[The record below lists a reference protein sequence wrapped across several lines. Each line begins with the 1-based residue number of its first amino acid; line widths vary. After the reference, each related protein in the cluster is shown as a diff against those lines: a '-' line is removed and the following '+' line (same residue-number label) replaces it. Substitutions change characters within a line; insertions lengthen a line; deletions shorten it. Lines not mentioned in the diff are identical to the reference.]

1 MATYTTKQQ
10 KAVLDCLSER
20 ADSPVSAAAIVD
32 ALREQGEHIGIATV
46 YRQLEKLERQG
57 SVHKVTTDEGA
68 YYQFCTHGCASDCC
82 LFKCERC
89 GRIVHLDCHQLAP
102 LYEHLEHEHGFSINP
117 RKTMFYGLCRD
128 YDFARA
134 IVGDRADVTLLLSPG
149 REAHSFEPTPLDAV
163 TISESD
169 VFLYN
174 GGEGEYWVDSMLGAA
189 GENIAVIARMMDYV
203 DALDE
208 EYVEG
213 MQGADGHD
221 HDHEHGSHD
230 DHDDHDHDHEEDEHD
245 SDEVEY
251 DEHIWTSPKNAVVLC
266 RAVCDAICKADPA
279 NEDFYRANCDDYCAQ
294 IEALDARFAD
304 LCAST
309 PHKLLVFADRF
320 PMLYFCREFGLDYRA
335 AFHGCS
341 GDTEPSLA
349 TIKYLIDKVEDEDI
363 PVVYTIDFGTKKI
376 AAVVSE
382 CTGAA
387 VDTLYSMQ
395 TVSRADFDAGET
407 YLTLMERNYEALR
420 KGLNE

>member
-1 MATYTTKQQ
+1 MKRIASFFLALALAFSLTACTVPVEKADDGKIQIVAT
-10 KAVLDCLSER
+10 
-20 ADSPVSAAAIVD
+20 
-32 ALREQGEHIGIATV
+32 
-46 YRQLEKLERQG
+46 
-57 SVHKVTTDEGA
+57 
-68 YYQFCTHGCASDCC
+68 
-82 LFKCERC
+82 LF
-89 GRIVHLDCHQLAP
+89 P
-102 LYEHLEHEHGFSINP
+102 Y
-117 RKTMFYGLCRD
+117 

-134 IVGDRADVTLLLSPG
+134 IAGDRADVTLLLSPG

-163 TISESD
+163 TISEAD

-279 NEDFYRANCDDYCAQ
+279 NEDLYRANCDGYCAQ
-294 IEALDARFAD
+294 IEALDARFAA
-304 LCAST
+304 LCESA
-309 PHKLLVFADRF
+309 PRKLLVFADRF

-363 PVVYTIDFGTKKI
+363 PVVYTIDFGTKKV

>member
-1 MATYTTKQQ
+1 MKRIISLLLALALSLSLAACAAPAE
-10 KAVLDCLSER
+10 KAD
-20 ADSPVSAAAIVD
+20 
-32 ALREQGEHIGIATV
+32 GG
-46 YRQLEKLERQG
+46 KLQI
-57 SVHKVTTDEGA
+57 VTT
-68 YYQFCTHGCASDCC
+68 
-82 LFKCERC
+82 LF
-89 GRIVHLDCHQLAP
+89 P
-102 LYEHLEHEHGFSINP
+102 Y
-117 RKTMFYGLCRD
+117 

-134 IVGDRADVTLLLSPG
+134 IAQDRADVTLLLSPG

-163 TISESD
+163 TISEAD

-174 GGEGEYWVDSMLGAA
+174 GGEGEYWVESMLDAA
-189 GENIAVIARMMDYV
+189 GEHIAVASRMMDYV
-203 DALDE
+203 DALNE

-230 DHDDHDHDHEEDEHD
+230 DHDHDHEEDEHD
-245 SDEVEY
+245 SDEIEY

-266 RAVCDAICKADPA
+266 RAVCDTICKADPA

-294 IEALDARFAD
+294 LEDLDARFSA
-304 LCAST
+304 LCESA
-309 PHKLLVFADRF
+309 PRRLLIFADRF
-320 PMLYFCREFGLDYRA
+320 PMLYFCREYGLDYRA

-349 TIKYLIDKVEDEDI
+349 TIKFLIDKVEDENI
-363 PVVYTIDFGTKKI
+363 PVVYTIDFGTKKV

-387 VDTLYSMQ
+387 IETLYSMQ

-407 YLTLMERNYEALR
+407 YLTLMERNFEALR
-420 KGLNE
+420 KGLNA

>member
-1 MATYTTKQQ
+1 MTSPAPSSATARTSRFCSRRGARRT
-10 KAVLDCLSER
+10 AS
-20 ADSPVSAAAIVD
+20 SP
-32 ALREQGEHIGIATV
+32 R
-46 YRQLEKLERQG
+46 
-57 SVHKVTTDEGA
+57 
-68 YYQFCTHGCASDCC
+68 
-82 LFKCERC
+82 
-89 GRIVHLDCHQLAP
+89 
-102 LYEHLEHEHGFSINP
+102 
-117 RKTMFYGLCRD
+117 
-128 YDFARA
+128 
-134 IVGDRADVTLLLSPG
+134 
-149 REAHSFEPTPLDAV
+149 PLDAV

-213 MQGADGHD
+213 MQGADG

-294 IEALDARFAD
+294 IEELDARFAS
-304 LCAST
+304 LCESA

-341 GDTEPSLA
+341 GDTEPSLGDDQVPHRQGGGRGYPRGLHHRLRHE
-349 TIKYLIDKVEDEDI
+349 KDRR
-363 PVVYTIDFGTKKI
+363 
-376 AAVVSE
+376 
-382 CTGAA
+382 C
-387 VDTLYSMQ
+387 
-395 TVSRADFDAGET
+395 GE
-407 YLTLMERNYEALR
+407 
-420 KGLNE
+420 

>member
-1 MATYTTKQQ
+1 MKRIASFFLALALAFSLTACTVPVEKADDGKIQIVAT
-10 KAVLDCLSER
+10 
-20 ADSPVSAAAIVD
+20 
-32 ALREQGEHIGIATV
+32 
-46 YRQLEKLERQG
+46 
-57 SVHKVTTDEGA
+57 
-68 YYQFCTHGCASDCC
+68 
-82 LFKCERC
+82 LF
-89 GRIVHLDCHQLAP
+89 P
-102 LYEHLEHEHGFSINP
+102 Y
-117 RKTMFYGLCRD
+117 

-134 IVGDRADVTLLLSPG
+134 IAGDRADVTLLLSPG

-251 DEHIWTSPKNAVVLC
+251 DEHIWTSPKNAIKLC
-266 RAVCDAICKADPA
+266 RAVADALCAADA
-279 NEDFYRANCDDYCAQ
+279 ENADLYRANCEDYCAQ
-294 IEALDARFAD
+294 LEALDAD
-304 LCAST
+304 LRALRANAVRD
-309 PHKLLVFADRF
+309 LLIFADRF
-320 PMLYFCREFGLDYRA
+320 PFLYFCEEYDLHYRA

-349 TIKYLIDKVEDEDI
+349 TLKYLIDKVNDEHI
-363 PVVYTIDFGTKKI
+363 PVVYTIDLSSQKV
-376 AAVVSE
+376 AEAVSE
-382 CTGAA
+382 CTGARIER
-387 VDTLYSMQ
+387 LWSMQ
-395 TVSRADFDAGET
+395 TISRTDFDAGET
-407 YLTLMERNYEALR
+407 YLTLMQRNYEAL
-420 KGLNE
+420 KGGLL

>member
-1 MATYTTKQQ
+1 MKRIASFFLALALAFSLTACTVPVEKADDGKLQIVAT
-10 KAVLDCLSER
+10 
-20 ADSPVSAAAIVD
+20 
-32 ALREQGEHIGIATV
+32 
-46 YRQLEKLERQG
+46 
-57 SVHKVTTDEGA
+57 
-68 YYQFCTHGCASDCC
+68 
-82 LFKCERC
+82 LF
-89 GRIVHLDCHQLAP
+89 P
-102 LYEHLEHEHGFSINP
+102 Y
-117 RKTMFYGLCRD
+117 

-174 GGEGEYWVDSMLGAA
+174 GGEGESWVDSMLGAA
-189 GENIAVIARMMDYV
+189 GENIAGIARMMDYV

-221 HDHEHGSHD
+221 HDHEHGSHDDHD

-266 RAVCDAICKADPA
+266 RAVCDAICRADA
-279 NEDFYRANCDDYCAQ
+279 ENAAFYRANCENYCAQ
-294 IEALDARFAD
+294 LEDLDARFAA
-304 LCAST
+304 LCESA
-309 PHKLLVFADRF
+309 PRRLLIFADRF

-335 AFHGCS
+335 AFHDCS

-349 TIKYLIDKVEDEDI
+349 TIKFLIDKVEDENI
-363 PVVYTIDFGTKKI
+363 PVVYTIDFGTKKV

-387 VDTLYSMQ
+387 IETLYSMQ

-407 YLTLMERNYEALR
+407 YLPLMERNFEALR
-420 KGLNE
+420 KGLNA

>member
-1 MATYTTKQQ
+1 MKRIASLLLTLALTLSLAACAAPREKADDGKLQIVAT
-10 KAVLDCLSER
+10 
-20 ADSPVSAAAIVD
+20 
-32 ALREQGEHIGIATV
+32 
-46 YRQLEKLERQG
+46 
-57 SVHKVTTDEGA
+57 
-68 YYQFCTHGCASDCC
+68 
-82 LFKCERC
+82 LF
-89 GRIVHLDCHQLAP
+89 P
-102 LYEHLEHEHGFSINP
+102 Y
-117 RKTMFYGLCRD
+117 

-134 IVGDRADVTLLLSPG
+134 IAGDRADVTLLLSPG

-174 GGEGEYWVDSMLGAA
+174 GGEGEYWVDEMLSAA
-189 GENIAVIARMMDYV
+189 GEHIAVVARMMDYV

-208 EYVEG
+208 EFSEG
-213 MQGADGHD
+213 MQGADSHD
-221 HDHEHGSHD
+221 HDDHSHD
-230 DHDDHDHDHEEDEHD
+230 DHDHEDEHD

-266 RAVCDAICKADPA
+266 RAVCDAICGADPA
-279 NEDFYRANCDDYCAQ
+279 NEDFYRANCDAYCAQ
-294 IEALDARFAD
+294 LEALDARFAS
-304 LCAST
+304 LCESV
-309 PHKLLVFADRF
+309 PRKLLVFADRF
-320 PMLYFCREFGLDYRA
+320 PMLYFCREYGLDYRA

-349 TIKYLIDKVEDEDI
+349 TIKYLIDKVEDEHI
-363 PVVYTIDFGTKKI
+363 PVVYTVDLSTKKV

-395 TVSRADFDAGET
+395 TVSRADLDAGET

>member
-1 MATYTTKQQ
+1 MKRIISLLLALALTLSLAACAAPAE
-10 KAVLDCLSER
+10 KADGGK
-20 ADSPVSAAAIVD
+20 
-32 ALREQGEHIGIATV
+32 LRI
-46 YRQLEKLERQG
+46 
-57 SVHKVTTDEGA
+57 VTT
-68 YYQFCTHGCASDCC
+68 
-82 LFKCERC
+82 LF
-89 GRIVHLDCHQLAP
+89 P
-102 LYEHLEHEHGFSINP
+102 Y
-117 RKTMFYGLCRD
+117 

-134 IVGDRADVTLLLSPG
+134 IAQDRADVTLLLSPG

-163 TISESD
+163 TISEAD

-174 GGEGEYWVDSMLGAA
+174 GGEGEYWVESMLDAA
-189 GENIAVIARMMDYV
+189 GEHIAVASRMMDYV
-203 DALDE
+203 DALNE

-266 RAVCDAICKADPA
+266 RAVCDAICRADA
-279 NEDFYRANCDDYCAQ
+279 ENAAFYRANCENYCAQ
-294 IEALDARFAD
+294 LEDLDARFAA
-304 LCAST
+304 LCESA

-349 TIKYLIDKVEDEDI
+349 TIKYLIDKVEDENI
-363 PVVYTIDFGTKKI
+363 PVVYTIDFGTKKV

-387 VDTLYSMQ
+387 IEMLYSMQ

-407 YLTLMERNYEALR
+407 YLTLMERNFEALR
-420 KGLNE
+420 KGLNA

>member
-1 MATYTTKQQ
+1 MKRIISLLLALALSLSLAACAAPAE
-10 KAVLDCLSER
+10 KAD
-20 ADSPVSAAAIVD
+20 
-32 ALREQGEHIGIATV
+32 GG
-46 YRQLEKLERQG
+46 KLQI
-57 SVHKVTTDEGA
+57 VTT
-68 YYQFCTHGCASDCC
+68 
-82 LFKCERC
+82 LF
-89 GRIVHLDCHQLAP
+89 P
-102 LYEHLEHEHGFSINP
+102 Y
-117 RKTMFYGLCRD
+117 

-134 IVGDRADVTLLLSPG
+134 IAQDRADVTLLLSPG

-163 TISESD
+163 TISEAD

-174 GGEGEYWVDSMLGAA
+174 GGEGEYWVESMLDAA
-189 GENIAVIARMMDYV
+189 GEHIAVASRMMDYV
-203 DALDE
+203 DALNE

-230 DHDDHDHDHEEDEHD
+230 HDHDHEEDEHD
-245 SDEVEY
+245 SDEIEY

-279 NEDFYRANCDDYCAQ
+279 NEDFYRTNCDDYCAQ
-294 IEALDARFAD
+294 LEALDARFSA
-304 LCAST
+304 LCESA
-309 PHKLLVFADRF
+309 PRRLLIFADRF
-320 PMLYFCREFGLDYRA
+320 PMLYFCREYGLDYRA

-349 TIKYLIDKVEDEDI
+349 TIKFLIDKVEDENI
-363 PVVYTIDFGTKKI
+363 PVVYTIDFGTKKV

-387 VDTLYSMQ
+387 IETLYSMQ

-407 YLTLMERNYEALR
+407 YLTLMERNFEALR

>member
-1 MATYTTKQQ
+1 MKRIISLLLALALSLSLAACAAPAE
-10 KAVLDCLSER
+10 KAD
-20 ADSPVSAAAIVD
+20 
-32 ALREQGEHIGIATV
+32 GG
-46 YRQLEKLERQG
+46 KLQI
-57 SVHKVTTDEGA
+57 VTT
-68 YYQFCTHGCASDCC
+68 
-82 LFKCERC
+82 LF
-89 GRIVHLDCHQLAP
+89 P
-102 LYEHLEHEHGFSINP
+102 Y
-117 RKTMFYGLCRD
+117 

-134 IVGDRADVTLLLSPG
+134 IAQDRADVTLLLSPG

-163 TISESD
+163 TISEAD

-174 GGEGEYWVDSMLGAA
+174 GGEGEYWVESMLDAA
-189 GENIAVIARMMDYV
+189 GEHIAVASRMMDYV
-203 DALDE
+203 DALNE

-230 DHDDHDHDHEEDEHD
+230 DHDHDHEEDEHD
-245 SDEVEY
+245 SDEIEY

-279 NEDFYRANCDDYCAQ
+279 NEDFYRANCENYCAQ
-294 IEALDARFAD
+294 LEDLDARFAA
-304 LCAST
+304 LCESA
-309 PHKLLVFADRF
+309 PRRLLIFADRF
-320 PMLYFCREFGLDYRA
+320 PMLYFCREYGLDYRA

-349 TIKYLIDKVEDEDI
+349 TIKFLIDKVEDENI
-363 PVVYTIDFGTKKI
+363 PVVYTIDFGTKKV

-407 YLTLMERNYEALR
+407 YLTLMERNFEALR

>member
-1 MATYTTKQQ
+1 MKRIASFFLALALAFSLTACTVPVE
-10 KAVLDCLSER
+10 KAD
-20 ADSPVSAAAIVD
+20 
-32 ALREQGEHIGIATV
+32 GG
-46 YRQLEKLERQG
+46 KLQI
-57 SVHKVTTDEGA
+57 VTT
-68 YYQFCTHGCASDCC
+68 
-82 LFKCERC
+82 LF
-89 GRIVHLDCHQLAP
+89 P
-102 LYEHLEHEHGFSINP
+102 Y
-117 RKTMFYGLCRD
+117 

-134 IVGDRADVTLLLSPG
+134 IAQDRADVTLLLSPG

-163 TISESD
+163 TISEAD

-174 GGEGEYWVDSMLGAA
+174 GGEGEYWVESMLDAA
-189 GENIAVIARMMDYV
+189 GEHIAVASRMMDYV

-266 RAVCDAICKADPA
+266 RAVCDAICRADA
-279 NEDFYRANCDDYCAQ
+279 ENAAFYRANCENYCAQ
-294 IEALDARFAD
+294 LEDLDARFSA
-304 LCAST
+304 LCESA
-309 PHKLLVFADRF
+309 PRRLLIFADRF

-349 TIKYLIDKVEDEDI
+349 TIKFLIDKVEDENI
-363 PVVYTIDFGTKKI
+363 PVVYTIDFGTKKV

-387 VDTLYSMQ
+387 IETLYSMQ

-407 YLTLMERNYEALR
+407 YLTLMERNFEALR
-420 KGLNE
+420 KGLNA

>member
-1 MATYTTKQQ
+1 MKRIASFFLALALAFSLTACTVPVEKADDGKIQIVAT
-10 KAVLDCLSER
+10 
-20 ADSPVSAAAIVD
+20 
-32 ALREQGEHIGIATV
+32 
-46 YRQLEKLERQG
+46 
-57 SVHKVTTDEGA
+57 
-68 YYQFCTHGCASDCC
+68 
-82 LFKCERC
+82 LF
-89 GRIVHLDCHQLAP
+89 P
-102 LYEHLEHEHGFSINP
+102 Y
-117 RKTMFYGLCRD
+117 

-174 GGEGEYWVDSMLGAA
+174 GGEGEYWVDSMLDAA

-266 RAVCDAICKADPA
+266 RAVCDAICRADA
-279 NEDFYRANCDDYCAQ
+279 ENAAFYRANCENYCAQ
-294 IEALDARFAD
+294 LEDLDARFAA
-304 LCAST
+304 LCESA
-309 PHKLLVFADRF
+309 PRRLLIFADRF

-349 TIKYLIDKVEDEDI
+349 TIKFLIDKVEDENI
-363 PVVYTIDFGTKKI
+363 PVVYTIDFGTKKV

-387 VDTLYSMQ
+387 IETLYSMQ

-407 YLTLMERNYEALR
+407 YLTLMERNFEALR
-420 KGLNE
+420 KGLNA

>member
-1 MATYTTKQQ
+1 MKRILTLFLTLALILSLAACAAPGEKADDGKIQIVAT
-10 KAVLDCLSER
+10 
-20 ADSPVSAAAIVD
+20 
-32 ALREQGEHIGIATV
+32 
-46 YRQLEKLERQG
+46 
-57 SVHKVTTDEGA
+57 
-68 YYQFCTHGCASDCC
+68 
-82 LFKCERC
+82 LF
-89 GRIVHLDCHQLAP
+89 P
-102 LYEHLEHEHGFSINP
+102 Y
-117 RKTMFYGLCRD
+117 

-134 IVGDRADVTLLLSPG
+134 IAGGRADVTLLLSPG

-163 TISESD
+163 TISEAD

-174 GGEGEYWVDSMLGAA
+174 GGEGEYWVEEMLDAA
-189 GENIAVIARMMDYV
+189 GEHIAVKARMMDHV
-203 DALDE
+203 DALGE
-208 EYVEG
+208 EFSEG
-213 MQGADGHD
+213 MQGADAH
-221 HDHEHGSHD
+221 
-230 DHDDHDHDHEEDEHD
+230 DHDHDHGDHDHESGEAHD
-245 SDEVEY
+245 SDEIEY
-251 DEHIWTSPKNAVVLC
+251 DEHIWTSPKNAAILC

-304 LCAST
+304 LCESA
-309 PHKLLVFADRF
+309 PRKLLIFADRF

-349 TIKYLIDKVEDEDI
+349 TIKYLIDKVEDEGI
-363 PVVYTIDFGTKKI
+363 PVVYTIDFGTKKV

-387 VDTLYSMQ
+387 IETIYSMQ

-407 YLTLMERNYEALR
+407 YLTLMERNFDALR

>member
-1 MATYTTKQQ
+1 MKRIISLLLALALSLSLAACAAPAE
-10 KAVLDCLSER
+10 KAD
-20 ADSPVSAAAIVD
+20 
-32 ALREQGEHIGIATV
+32 GG
-46 YRQLEKLERQG
+46 KLQI
-57 SVHKVTTDEGA
+57 VTT
-68 YYQFCTHGCASDCC
+68 
-82 LFKCERC
+82 LF
-89 GRIVHLDCHQLAP
+89 P
-102 LYEHLEHEHGFSINP
+102 Y
-117 RKTMFYGLCRD
+117 

-134 IVGDRADVTLLLSPG
+134 IAQDRADVTLLLSPG

-163 TISESD
+163 TISEAD

-174 GGEGEYWVDSMLGAA
+174 GGEGEYWVESMLDAA
-189 GENIAVIARMMDYV
+189 GEHIAVASRMMDYV

-221 HDHEHGSHD
+221 HDHEHGS
-230 DHDDHDHDHEEDEHD
+230 HDDHDHDHEEDEHD

-266 RAVCDAICKADPA
+266 RAVCDAICRADA
-279 NEDFYRANCDDYCAQ
+279 ENAAFYRANCENYCAQ
-294 IEALDARFAD
+294 LEDLDARFAA
-304 LCAST
+304 LCESA
-309 PHKLLVFADRF
+309 PRRLLIFADRF
-320 PMLYFCREFGLDYRA
+320 PMLYFCREYGLDYRA

-349 TIKYLIDKVEDEDI
+349 TIKFLIDKVEDENI
-363 PVVYTIDFGTKKI
+363 PVVYTIDFGTKKV

-387 VDTLYSMQ
+387 IETLYSMQ

-407 YLTLMERNYEALR
+407 YLTLMERNFEALR
-420 KGLNE
+420 KGLNA